1 MNRCIVILKRGD
13 RRQMRS
19 SGKEDCMK
27 WRGSLIGRKS
37 SFSLPGEWTGLPFF
51 MNRCRRLSGWI
62 ICMLIF
68 ILSGSSAQELPTSAG
83 YGAGPEDTLYLT
95 LEDVIDIS
103 LSGSPEIELA
113 DIRYAIANLQYN
125 RFATFLKPSLN
136 LNADAPI
143 LNPAINAINQ
153 PAGRAEF
160 VNQSSFPTRAGA
172 SLDSQLAATGG
183 RVYVA
188 TSIERLVVFRT

>member
-1 MNRCIVILKRGD
+1 MEGVPD
-13 RRQMRS
+13 RPEKLLFS
-19 SGKEDCMK
+19 S
-27 WRGSLIGRKS
+27 
-37 SFSLPGEWTGLPFF
+37 GEWTGLPFF

-143 LNPAINAINQ
+143 LNRAINVINQ
-153 PAGRAEF
+153 PDGREEF
-160 VNQSSFPTRAGA
+160 VNQSTMRNRVGA
-172 SLDSQLAATGG
+172 SLDYQMASTGG
-183 RVYVA
+183 REIGRA
-188 TSIERLVVFRT
+188 